1 MNIRFM
7 LPQLYRGLENQFN
20 LVYLNRTEI
29 EKKSPQT
36 LILDESYDSCIIGF
50 DLNTSAVVYDSHLL
64 IDEKWSYED
73 ADTYNL
79 DQFSD
84 EWAIAYDEQ
93 FDILNDDQ
101 KGLLKEDDADIIP
114 PIFTINTLI
123 F

>member
-1 MNIRFM
+1 MNTRFM
-7 LPQLYRGLENQFN
+7 LPQLFRGLENQFN
-20 LVYLNRTEI
+20 LVDLNRTEI
-29 EKKSPQT
+29 RTKSPQT

-84 EWAIAYDEQ
+84 EWVIAYDEQ
-93 FDILNDDQ
+93 FDILNYEIRE
-101 KGLLKEDDADIIP
+101 LLNEDDADNIP
-114 PIFTINTLI
+114 PIFNINTII

>member
-1 MNIRFM
+1 MNTRFM
-7 LPQLYRGLENQFN
+7 LPQLFRGLENQFN
-20 LVYLNRTEI
+20 LVDLNRTEI
-29 EKKSPQT
+29 RTKSPQT

-50 DLNTSAVVYDSHLL
+50 DLNTSAVVYDYHPL

-84 EWAIAYDEQ
+84 EWVIAYDEQ
-93 FDILNDDQ
+93 FDILNYEIRE
-101 KGLLKEDDADIIP
+101 LLNEDDADIIP
-114 PIFTINTLI
+114 PIFNINTII

>member
-20 LVYLNRTEI
+20 LVDLNRTEI

-50 DLNTSAVVYDSHLL
+50 DLITSAVVYDSHLL